1 MPLPVPYCPRCLQQL
16 QPASPVCTGCLLTLA
31 ELDRALGPDEV
42 LLDRIHDGA
51 ACIDARAR
59 SAIAAAFS
67 AWEARF
73 PGFTA
78 AFYAGSLP
86 PQMNARTFGTWLLNR
101 AALPFAGPTIPNDCG
116 LLFILDPHG
125 GEFAVVCGYALE
137 PWLPPPILDTMLASV
152 RPHLERARWK
162 SAVTSVLAQ
171 LSKHLAK
178 AASVPGRYLPAD
190 SSDSPPPH
198 LPRLRRLSPRPAPP
212 APQPPTSHGL

>member
-16 QPASPVCTGCLLTLA
+16 QPASPVCTGCRLTLA
-31 ELDRALGPDEV
+31 VLDRALGPDEV

-51 ACIDARAR
+51 ACIDASAR
-59 SAIAAAFS
+59 DAIDAAFS
-67 AWEARF
+67 TWESRF

-137 PWLPPPILDTMLASV
+137 PWLPPPVLDTMLAS
-152 RPHLERARWK
+152 PHSDISRTQRA
-162 SAVTSVLAQ
+162 T
-171 LSKHLAK
+171 
-178 AASVPGRYLPAD
+178 AASCFIFSGKNSYEWVLTGA
-190 SSDSPPPH
+190 
-198 LPRLRRLSPRPAPP
+198 
-212 APQPPTSHGL
+212 